1 MKNYIRSGKLCGEKI
16 KYENRIGCYIWYLKD
31 NADGYYGRL
40 YFPFE
45 DFYFSFEDIDDFINL
60 LEALKHSHSFA
71 DKFEED

>member
-16 KYENRIGCYIWYLKD
+16 EYENGIGCYIWYPKD
-31 NADGYYGRL
+31 NTDVGRRL

-45 DFYFSFEDIDDFINL
+45 DIEDFINL
-60 LEALKHSHSFA
+60 LEALKHSFA